1 MANVKLSAAEKAAR
15 QQAVI
20 ARAIEYLGTK
30 EEPPGSNRGRE
41 VDRFL
46 LAANCAPGNPWC
58 MAFVYAMFS
67 WSGYTS
73 ANGVTLLFPT
83 ASCQVQADHAKANG
97 LLVSADDAR
106 TQLAPGWVMLKW
118 EPSLVRYAHA
128 GIVTAYDRPTGVFK
142 TIEGNTNTDGGR
154 EGYEVARQ
162 TRKIGDTG
170 GGRAKYAFIRTA

>member
-1 MANVKLSAAEKAAR
+1 MSIQISAAEKAAR

-20 ARAIEYLGTK
+20 ARATQYIGTK
-30 EEPPGSNRGRE
+30 EVPLGSNEGPM
-41 VDRFL
+41 VNRFL

-67 WSGYTS
+67 WSAYTS
-73 ANGVTLLFPT
+73 VNGQTLLIAT

-106 TQLAPGWVMLKW
+106 EQLAPGWVMLKW
-118 EPSLVRYAHA
+118 EPELGRYAHS
-128 GIVTAYDRPTGVFK
+128 GIVTSYDKASGVFK

-154 EGYEVARQ
+154 EGVEVARQ
-162 TRKIGDTG
+162 TRGINDTAG
-170 GGRAKYAFIRTA
+170 GHPKYAFIRTA